1 MSLLSEKTDMST
13 VITGARPGGRE
24 GQREAGRQQGRRQAL
39 QRGLGRHDA
48 APGKVSS
55 HGMAAY
61 MFSVVLFSCGSNA
74 MRCNISG

>member
-48 APGKVSS
+48 APGK
-55 HGMAAY
+55 
-61 MFSVVLFSCGSNA
+61 FSAHDTFN
-74 MRCNISG
+74 R